1 MNFVLQ
7 ADCGDYLGMSYG
19 RRKRSAPAPENSKT
33 LTVTNEVVV
42 MDEDHR
48 IPRSTGEYLKK

>member
-1 MNFVLQ
+1 MLQ

-19 RRKRSAPAPENSKT
+19 RRKRSAPASENTKT
-33 LTVTNEVVV
+33 LRVTNEVVV

-48 IPRSTGEYLKK
+48 IPRSAGENSRK